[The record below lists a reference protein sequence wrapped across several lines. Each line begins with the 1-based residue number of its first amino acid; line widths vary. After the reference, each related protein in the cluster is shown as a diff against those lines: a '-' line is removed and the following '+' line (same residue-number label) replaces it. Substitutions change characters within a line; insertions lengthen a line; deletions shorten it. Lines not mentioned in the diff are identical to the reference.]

1 MQTFQVPVSTLQKG
15 IEMKDANIVL
25 LFNIQQ
31 ELYIIKLFP
40 IVLVIVFS

>member
-1 MQTFQVPVSTLQKG
+1 
-15 IEMKDANIVL
+15 MKDANIVL

-40 IVLVIVFS
+40 IVLVIVCS